1 MMFIVTSVTSYVL
14 YRLSGPGPESFFIE
28 KGVEI
33 LPCSPLPPRSFFLS
47 GSLSTE
53 TQLLDDGPVSLDVH
67 LLKVVQKL
75 AALTDQA
82 EKGTTGD
89 HVLLVLLHVL
99 GKVSDTVGK

>member
-1 MMFIVTSVTSYVL
+1 MMFIFCFCYVL
-14 YRLSGPGPESFFIE
+14 RLVSRPGRESLFIE

-33 LPCSPLPPRSFFLS
+33 MPCMDLCPRFFLS
-47 GSLSTE
+47 LNLSAE
-53 TQLLDDGPVSLDVH
+53 TQLLDKCPVSLDVH

-82 EKGTTGD
+82 EKGTTGGN
-89 HVLLVLLHVL
+89 VLLVLLHVL